1 MFLTREK
8 KKQKKKRIYG
18 TCLSLK
24 ILIIYL
30 SFFSYSS
37 NLDRPCFIIHTVLFF
52 IESIKR
58 CKIII
63 TRLMDLQHLTL
74 KMILRIMIPISII
87 CLFVALFLLVMDSCY
102 WLHSPL
108 LGLHYYFKANVNIVH
123 EKKFGNSKTVLIY
136 FFYNNSRSS

>member
-1 MFLTREK
+1 MFVTREK
-8 KKQKKKRIYG
+8 KNKTKKRIYG
-18 TCLSLK
+18 TCISIK
-24 ILIIYL
+24 VLIIYL
-30 SFFSYSS
+30 SSFSNSS

-58 CKIII
+58 C
-63 TRLMDLQHLTL
+63 TL
-74 KMILRIMIPISII
+74 NNYHSVNGFATSYFKNDFKNNDIRIN

-108 LGLHYYFKANVNIVH
+108 LGLHYYFKANVNLVH
-123 EKKFGNSKTVLIY
+123 EKKFGNSKNVLIY